1 MITNKTKEK
10 HSNSIISV
18 EEQNMNH
25 NNSLKKKEVNFTGKN
40 EEYLNRANTNC
51 SLGIKEMEEDV
62 YEFHSNN
69 IYYNNQTSYSDDINN
84 TTKLKGMGNNT
95 NDISKNKGKNKLGKK
110 ISFFSMNNKYHE
122 SEIMNEEDNKNMLN
136 LTQSQIINKDK
147 YNYFTHCPSLKKKK
161 SVFTKINNLFKSYF
175 KSIDVHEKFSFS
187 KKFKFHSKDSDDIK
201 GNNNKISKNRYN
213 NNNNNNNNSNYSN
226 IDSGKYSHNNKKNHH
241 HNNNKYHHHNN
252 NKYHHHNNNK
262 YHHQNNNYEK
272 HHHSNNSRV
281 MLSKGEKTEK
291 NENVDYAYQFDNYDK
306 KLLKK
311 LTSNLQLNKKNV
323 KNFNMFYYKFNDEE
337 LEEEY
342 TRNYYREII
351 NIDLT
356 KKLIII
362 FIFTEIFLSLCN
374 IIELSFYEKK
384 LRYNDSIVII
394 WLIRSI
400 YLFIIT
406 YIWIILKTKLKEY
419 KNNSSKMMWT
429 IFILNI
435 FLCSWGII
443 LIDLSCIHYSM
454 LLGNKNERAL
464 FFMKDAS
471 ELIICIQLIFI
482 KNMLFKHKF
491 FFFVFFYIFLIYSFS
506 KLFSI
511 HTCQTHICCSII
523 LFISINI
530 LYFWYSE
537 YLDRIQFL
545 VKRKRNRM
553 EKISQDFLTK
563 ILPRQVL
570 EEYQNDNLQLTYKHE
585 KIAFLFA
592 DIVGFTKWSK
602 TVSPK
607 EVLKLLQKL
616 ISKID
621 KDTIKLGLYKLFT
634 IGDAYV
640 ATSQPNSSITDES
653 EALEGILNIL
663 KLAKLILHNINTIK
677 IQFNKHDF
685 NMRIGLHYGSCVGG
699 IIGSVRIRYDM
710 WGLDVLI
717 ANKIESN
724 GIPGEIICSEQFRH
738 FFIQNEP
745 QA

>member
-1 MITNKTKEK
+1 MRE
-10 HSNSIISV
+10 
-18 EEQNMNH
+18 
-25 NNSLKKKEVNFTGKN
+25 
-40 EEYLNRANTNC
+40 
-51 SLGIKEMEEDV
+51 
-62 YEFHSNN
+62 
-69 IYYNNQTSYSDDINN
+69 
-84 TTKLKGMGNNT
+84 
-95 NDISKNKGKNKLGKK
+95 
-110 ISFFSMNNKYHE
+110 
-122 SEIMNEEDNKNMLN
+122 
-136 LTQSQIINKDK
+136 
-147 YNYFTHCPSLKKKK
+147 
-161 SVFTKINNLFKSYF
+161 
-175 KSIDVHEKFSFS
+175 
-187 KKFKFHSKDSDDIK
+187 
-201 GNNNKISKNRYN
+201 RY
-213 NNNNNNNNSNYSN
+213 
-226 IDSGKYSHNNKKNHH
+226 
-241 HNNNKYHHHNN
+241 
-252 NKYHHHNNNK
+252 
-262 YHHQNNNYEK
+262 
-272 HHHSNNSRV
+272 
-281 MLSKGEKTEK
+281 
-291 NENVDYAYQFDNYDK
+291 
-306 KLLKK
+306 
-311 LTSNLQLNKKNV
+311 
-323 KNFNMFYYKFNDEE
+323 
-337 LEEEY
+337 
-342 TRNYYREII
+342 
-351 NIDLT
+351 
-356 KKLIII
+356 
-362 FIFTEIFLSLCN
+362 
-374 IIELSFYEKK
+374 
-384 LRYNDSIVII
+384 
-394 WLIRSI
+394 
-400 YLFIIT
+400 
-406 YIWIILKTKLKEY
+406 
-419 KNNSSKMMWT
+419 
-429 IFILNI
+429 
-435 FLCSWGII
+435 
-443 LIDLSCIHYSM
+443 
-454 LLGNKNERAL
+454 